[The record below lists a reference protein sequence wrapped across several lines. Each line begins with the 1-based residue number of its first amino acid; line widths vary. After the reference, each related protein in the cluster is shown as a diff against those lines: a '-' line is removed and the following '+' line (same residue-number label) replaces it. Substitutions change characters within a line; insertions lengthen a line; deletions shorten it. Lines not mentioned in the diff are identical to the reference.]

1 VFPSSL
7 GLMSAPV
14 NLVNLERVS
23 KAHGTTV
30 LLDDV
35 SLGVAAGER
44 IGVVGRNGSGKTT
57 LLSVLT
63 GVEDP
68 DAGRV
73 TRRGDLALGVL
84 DQPGTL
90 PPGTTVRD
98 VVLPP
103 TLFAA
108 EHEWAADPAVRG
120 VLTGLELDRLGLD
133 APVAPMS
140 GGERRRVALAAQLV
154 RPLDLLVL
162 DEPTN
167 HLDVEGV
174 AWLADYVTNRVGALV
189 VVTHD
194 RWFLDE
200 VCTQTWEVADG
211 KVHAYDGGYA
221 AYTLARA
228 ERTRMAAATEERR
241 LNLVRKELAWL
252 RRGPPARTSKP
263 RFRIEAAEALI
274 ADEPPPRESM
284 ALKGFAA
291 RRLGRTVYDIE
302 DVDFA
307 VGGRALFRDLT
318 WSVGPGDRIGV
329 VGVNGAGK
337 TSLLRLL
344 VGEVEPDAGRVVRGQ
359 TVAPAYLSQHVT
371 ELPGRLRVLEA
382 VQEIGRIARI
392 GNQEISASSL
402 AERFGFT
409 ASRQWTPVGDLSG
422 GERRRLQLLRLL
434 MGEPNVLLLD
444 EPTNDLDIDTLTQL
458 EDLLD
463 SFAGTVLVVSH
474 DRYFV
479 DRVCDSVV
487 ALMGDGSLA
496 ALPGGV
502 EEYLARRAAGE
513 ARLVGVEAPMAATPS
528 LHPARPAHSA
538 AHVREARKEVARLE
552 RRLARLSAE
561 EQRLHAELAAA
572 AADYTKVA
580 ELDTR
585 LRKLL
590 AEKDD
595 VETGWLAAAEVAEG

>member
-1 VFPSSL
+1 
-7 GLMSAPV
+7 MSAPL
-14 NLVNLERVS
+14 NLLNLERVT

-44 IGVVGRNGSGKTT
+44 IGVVGRNGSGKST
-57 LLSVLT
+57 LLGVLT
-63 GVEDP
+63 GQEEP
-68 DAGRV
+68 DSGRV
-73 TRRGDLALGVL
+73 TQRGDLAVGVL
-84 DQPGTL
+84 DQSGTL
-90 PPGTTVRD
+90 PPGATVRD
-98 VVLPP
+98 VVLP
-103 TLFAA
+103 TSLFAA
-108 EHEWAADPAVRG
+108 EHEWAADPAVRS

-133 APVAPMS
+133 SPVAPMS
-140 GGERRRVALAAQLV
+140 GGERRRVALAAQLI

-174 AWLADYVTNRVGALV
+174 AWLADYVRRRAGGLV

-194 RWFLDE
+194 RWVLDE
-200 VCTQTWEVADG
+200 VCTTTWEVADG
-211 KVHAYDGGYA
+211 AVHAYEGGYA

-228 ERTRMAAATEERR
+228 ERARMAAATEERR
-241 LNLVRKELAWL
+241 QNLIRKELAWL

-263 RFRIEAAEALI
+263 RFRIAAAEAHI

-291 RRLGRTVYDIE
+291 RRLGRTVYDVE
-302 DVDFA
+302 DVDYS
-307 VGGRALFRDLT
+307 VPGDDGPRTLFRDLT
-318 WSVGPGDRIGV
+318 WHVGPGDRIGV

-344 VGEVEPDAGRVVRGQ
+344 VGETEPDRGTVVRGQ

-371 ELPGRLRVLEA
+371 ELPARLRVLEA
-382 VQEIGRIARI
+382 VQEIARIARI
-392 GNQEISASSL
+392 GGQEISASSL
-402 AERFGFT
+402 AERFGFP

-434 MGEPNVLLLD
+434 MAEPNVLLLD

-463 SFAGTVLVVSH
+463 SFPGTVLVVSH

-502 EEYLARRAAGE
+502 EEYLEIRAAG
-513 ARLVGVEAPMAATPS
+513 GAPLPTAAAGLAPAPS
-528 LHPARPAHSA
+528 GPVPTAPAGPSA
-538 AHVREARKEVARLE
+538 AEVRAARKEAARLE
-552 RRLARLSAE
+552 RRLEKLGAE
-561 EQRLHAELAAA
+561 EERLHVELAAA
-572 AADYTKVA
+572 ATDHVRVM
-580 ELDTR
+580 ELDGR
-585 LRKLL
+585 LRELL
-590 AEKDD
+590 AEKDE
-595 VETGWLAAAEVAEG
+595 VETGWLAAAELAEG

>member
-1 VFPSSL
+1 
-7 GLMSAPV
+7 MSAPL
-14 NLVNLERVS
+14 NLLNLERVS

-35 SLGVAAGER
+35 SLGVASGER
-44 IGVVGRNGSGKTT
+44 IGVVGRNGSGKST
-57 LLSVLT
+57 LLGVLT
-63 GVEDP
+63 GREEP
-68 DAGRV
+68 DSGRV
-73 TRRGDLALGVL
+73 TQRGDLAVGVL
-84 DQPGTL
+84 DQSGTL
-90 PPGTTVRD
+90 PPGATVRD
-98 VVLPP
+98 VVLPSS
-103 TLFAA
+103 LFAA
-108 EHEWAADPAVRG
+108 EHEWAADPAVRS
-120 VLTGLELDRLGLD
+120 VLSGLELDRLGLD
-133 APVAPMS
+133 SPVAPMS
-140 GGERRRVALAAQLV
+140 GGERRRVALAAQLI

-174 AWLADYVTNRVGALV
+174 AWLADFVRSRVGALV

-211 KVHAYDGGYA
+211 AVHAYEGGYA

-228 ERTRMAAATEERR
+228 ERARVAAATEERR

-274 ADEPPPRESM
+274 ADEPPPRETM

-291 RRLGRTVYDIE
+291 RRLGRTVYDVE
-302 DVDFA
+302 DVDYS
-307 VGGRALFRDLT
+307 VPSDDGPRTLFRDLT
-318 WSVGPGDRIGV
+318 WHVGPGDRIGV

-344 VGEVEPDAGRVVRGQ
+344 VGETEPDRGTVVRGQ

-371 ELPGRLRVLEA
+371 ELPARLRVLEA
-382 VQEIGRIARI
+382 VQEIARIARI
-392 GNQEISASSL
+392 GGQEISASSL
-402 AERFGFT
+402 AERFGFP

-434 MGEPNVLLLD
+434 MAEPNVLLLD

-463 SFAGTVLVVSH
+463 SFPGTVLVVSH

-502 EEYLARRAAGE
+502 EEYLQRRAAGE
-513 ARLVGVEAPMAATPS
+513 APLSSAAAGPAPAATPV
-528 LHPARPAHSA
+528 PAGPSA
-538 AHVREARKEVARLE
+538 AEVRAARKEAARLE
-552 RRLARLSAE
+552 RRLEKLTADE
-561 EQRLHAELAAA
+561 ERLHADLAAA
-572 AADYTKVA
+572 ATDHTRVLA
-580 ELDTR
+580 LDAR
-585 LRKLL
+585 LRELL
-590 AEKDD
+590 AEKEQ
-595 VETGWLAAAEVAEG
+595 VETDWLAAAELAEG